1 MDRDFTRELLSLYH
15 ERFKKDI
22 EDRVE
27 EFKRLWR
34 EASDE
39 RLYMEAV
46 FCLLTPQSRAT
57 SCWMAVEEL
66 VERGLL
72 FSDNAEKIA
81 EVLKGRVRFHNTKAR
96 NLVLLKQAFSDDGKL
111 NVRQLISRFG
121 DSKAARDF
129 LVEKIRGYG
138 MKEASHFLRN
148 IGYGLELAIID
159 RHIVKNLHA
168 AGIIDKVPKTITKRT
183 YLELENAFHDFARFL
198 GIPPAHLDLLL
209 WARQTGFVF
218 K

>member
-1 MDRDFTRELLSLYH
+1 MNRNFAEELLRLYH
-15 ERFKKDI
+15 ERFREEI
-22 EDRVE
+22 EERIE

-46 FCLLTPQSRAT
+46 FCLLTPQSRAA
-57 SCWMAVEEL
+57 SCWRAVEEL
-66 VERGLL
+66 AEKELL
-72 FSDNAEKIA
+72 FSDYEEKIA

-96 NLVLLKQAFSDDGKL
+96 NVVLLKHVFSNGGRL
-111 NVRQLISRFG
+111 NVRRLISSFG
-121 DSKAARDF
+121 DPKAARDF
-129 LVEKIRGYG
+129 LVGKVRGYG

-148 IGYGLELAIID
+148 IGYGLDLAIID
-159 RHIVKNLHA
+159 RHIVKNLYA
-168 AGIIDKVPKTITKRT
+168 AGIIDEIPKTITKKT
-183 YLELENAFHDFARFL
+183 HLELEAAFHDFSRLL
-198 GIPPAHLDLLL
+198 GIPSAHLDLLL